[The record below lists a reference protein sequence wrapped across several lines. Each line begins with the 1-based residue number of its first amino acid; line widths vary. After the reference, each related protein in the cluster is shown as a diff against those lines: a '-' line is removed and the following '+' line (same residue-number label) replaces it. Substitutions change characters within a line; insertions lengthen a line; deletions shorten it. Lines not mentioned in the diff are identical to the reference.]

1 MEGYQQEIKD
11 LQEKGLYRQLR
22 VLEKHEGTHAS
33 FQGRRILLFCGNDYL
48 GMSRH
53 PRVMAVAH
61 KAIDRYG
68 VGARSAR
75 LIAGTTEAH
84 ASLEKKIAKFKN
96 KEGALVFGSGFLANL
111 GILTAF
117 AGKEDVV
124 IMDKLCHA
132 SLIDGARLSGAE
144 IRVFPHKNYAKC
156 EEILKKC
163 TARRKLLVTENVFG
177 MDGDRA
183 DLEELIRLKKKYGA
197 LLIVDDAHGTGVF
210 GKNGPGATAR
220 FSKGIDV
227 IMGTLSKAI
236 GGLGG
241 FVAADKE
248 LIDHLINFARPFIFA
263 TALPPVLCEA
273 AREAFCV
280 IEEEPALLKKLWTNI
295 REVHRG
301 LTKLG
306 FRIAK
311 PESAVIPVILGDE
324 KKAVEAFEKLLIQGI
339 FIPAV
344 RYPTVPKG
352 KARLRITLSA
362 AHTASDI
369 EKLLYAF
376 KNLKNEKS

>member
-1 MEGYQQEIKD
+1 MKTYQQEIKN
-11 LQEKGLYRQLR
+11 LKEKNLYRQLR
-22 VLEKHEGTHAS
+22 VLKEHEGTRAV
-33 FQGRRILLFCGNDYL
+33 FEGRKILLFCGNDYL

-53 PRVMAVAH
+53 PRVIAAAH
-61 KAIDRYG
+61 KAIDKYG

-84 ASLEKKIAKFKN
+84 ARLEKKIAEFKN
-96 KEGALVFGSGFLANL
+96 KESALVFGSGFLANL

-144 IRVFPHKNYAKC
+144 IRVFPHKNYEKC
-156 EEILKKC
+156 EELL
-163 TARRKLLVTENVFG
+163 RQYPGQRKLLVTENVFG

-183 DLEELIRLKKKYGA
+183 DLKQLIRLKKKYDS

-210 GKNGPGATAR
+210 GKSGSGATAV

-241 FVAADKE
+241 FVAADKA
-248 LIDHLINFARPFIFA
+248 LIEHLINFARPFIFA
-263 TALPPVLCEA
+263 TALPPVLCET

-280 IEEEPALLKKLWTNI
+280 IEEEPALLKRLWTNI
-295 REVHRG
+295 HEVHQG
-301 LTKLG
+301 LKKLG
-306 FRIAK
+306 FRLAK
-311 PESAVIPVILGDE
+311 PESAILPVMVGDE
-324 KKAVEAFEKLLIQGI
+324 GKAMEIFEKLLEQGI

-352 KARLRITLSA
+352 KARLRVTVSASHTHQDITRLIA
-362 AHTASDI
+362 VFTKA
-369 EKLLYAF
+369 
-376 KNLKNEKS
+376 LKI

>member
-1 MEGYQQEIKD
+1 MKTNETIQKQLEGLKEAN
-11 LQEKGLYRQLR
+11 LYRSIR
-22 VLEKHEGTHAS
+22 VLEEQEGTRAV
-33 FQGRRILLFCGNDYL
+33 FEGRKILLFCGNDYL

-53 PRVMAVAH
+53 PRVLAAAH
-61 KAIDRYG
+61 KAIDQYG

-75 LIAGTTEAH
+75 LMSGSTDAH
-84 ASLEKKIAKFKN
+84 ARLEKKIAAFEHKD
-96 KEGALVFGSGFLANL
+96 GALVFGSGYLANL

-117 AGKEDVV
+117 AGKEDTV

-144 IRVFPHKNYAKC
+144 IRVFPHKNYKKC

-163 TARRKLLVTENVFG
+163 EAPRKLLVTENVFG

-183 DLEELIRLKKKYGA
+183 DLQELSRLKREYGA

-210 GKNGPGATAR
+210 ATGSLGSTAG
-220 FSKGIDV
+220 FSQSIDL

-241 FVAADKE
+241 FVAADKA
-248 LIDHLINFARPFIFA
+248 LIDHLVNFSRPFIFA

-280 IEEEPALLKKLWTNI
+280 IEEEPALLEKLWSNI
-295 REVHRG
+295 REVHQG

-306 FRIAK
+306 FRLAE
-311 PESAVIPVILGDE
+311 PESAVLPVILGDE
-324 KKAVEAFEKLLIQGI
+324 GKTVAAFEKLLAQGL

-352 KARLRITLSA
+352 KARLRITVSA
-362 AHTASDI
+362 AHAPTDI
-369 EKLLYAF
+369 TELLKAF
-376 KNLKNEKS
+376 KTLI